1 MLAETDPPPSL
12 KQPWQGID
20 KRTILVK
27 VTRADGVR
35 VKLIMVNTTMA
46 AACYHVGEV
55 FPGHRDY
62 QLILV
67 ARESARAS

>member
-1 MLAETDPPPSL
+1 M
-12 KQPWQGID
+12 
-20 KRTILVK
+20 RTILVK
-27 VTRADGVR
+27 VTRDDGVR
-35 VKLIMVNTTMA
+35 VKLTLVNTTMA